1 MPPLSAPPGTEPTD
15 AELCRALAEQGARA
29 LGPIYDR
36 HASLVYGLA
45 RAMLRDTDE
54 AEDLVQDVFLAFQR
68 RGRFDPARGTLAAY
82 LGTMTRSM
90 ALDRLRARKR
100 RAVANDTLQRE
111 APADVD
117 PVTPLDVLVEGDEGR
132 RVREALDRLPPK
144 SRQVLELAYYRGMS
158 QTEIATVLGSPLGTV
173 KTWARTGLL
182 ALRRT
187 LEGPK
192 GANG

>member
-1 MPPLSAPPGTEPTD
+1 MPTLSAPPGPEPTD
-15 AELCRALAEQGARA
+15 ADLCRALAEQGARA

-90 ALDRLRARKR
+90 ALDRLRSRKR
-100 RAVANDTLQRE
+100 RGAAIEEMTRN
-111 APADVD
+111 APEDVD
-117 PVTPLDVLVEGDEGR
+117 PVTPLDTLVESDEGT
-132 RVREALDRLPPK
+132 RVRQALDRLPPK
-144 SRQVLELAYYRGMS
+144 SRRVLELAYYRGMS
-158 QTEIATVLGSPLGTV
+158 QTEIATLLEAPLGTV

-182 ALRRT
+182 ALRGA
-187 LEGPK
+187 LENPK